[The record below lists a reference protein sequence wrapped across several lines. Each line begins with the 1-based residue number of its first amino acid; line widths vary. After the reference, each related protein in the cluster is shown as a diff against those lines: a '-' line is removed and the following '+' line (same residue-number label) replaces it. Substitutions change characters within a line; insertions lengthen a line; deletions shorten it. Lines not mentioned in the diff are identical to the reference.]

1 VVCFPPLVPWESVDY
16 FVNMVGRMRTI
27 GIDEFV
33 LYWPQA
39 WRREPREL
47 TVFNEI
53 TGAVIPAMR
62 AAEDPARLDT

>member
-1 VVCFPPLVPWESVDY
+1 VDY

-33 LYWPQA
+33 LSWPQA

-47 TVFNEI
+47 TVFDEI